1 MHGVW
6 NIILDDDFIRACT
19 YGIVVMCIDGIERRV
34 YPRIFTYSADYPEK
48 YVPSV
53 VISLT
58 FISNS
63 LLRVQLATI
72 RDNGL
77 FPCPRCLVSKSVLHL
92 LGCPG
97 DIAVRVEQARKVLSK
112 LVTRA
117 RKLIYKD
124 AKAINGKGVDDL
136 LKEFSGVP
144 TIVRCAPFIPYA
156 NIVDGLTECICRTA
170 RAEFRSFENAGC

>member
-1 MHGVW
+1 MHGSW
-6 NIILDDDFIRACT
+6 NIILDDDFIHACT

-48 YVPSV
+48 FALSPAV
-53 VISLT
+53 LD
-58 FISNS
+58 FITDLSI
-63 LLRVQLATI
+63 RVSLATI

-112 LVTRA
+112 LVTKA

-124 AKAINGKGVDDL
+124 AKPINGSGVDDL